1 MEELTQFFIH
11 TPWRMAHR
19 WDIGDDGL
27 IEYGNNRITPREVYN
42 NFIID
47 YPMFKILRAEVS
59 TRIERVSN
67 TGHPYSWVTVE
78 RFDK

>member
-11 TPWRMAHR
+11 TPWRQAHK
-19 WDIGDDGL
+19 WDIDENGLVDYDGVKL
-27 IEYGNNRITPREVYN
+27 TPREAYEDFKT
-42 NFIID
+42 NFT
-47 YPMFKILRAEVS
+47 MFTILRAEVS